1 MLLLLDSVLFYY
13 LLFCGRKCMAL
24 LALTIFVSWLWGI
37 LLKKSEALS
46 KKIRK
51 LLLVGGVAACA
62 CPLILMD
69 ISKMATS
76 IMRREI
82 FENIVIPVGLSFY
95 TLQIIAYLIDIYRER
110 INPQKNIFK
119 YALFVSFFPQIIQ
132 GPISRYEDLSNQLI
146 EGSVFNPNN
155 IQRGFQLILWGFFLK
170 YMIADKAG
178 IIVNT
183 IYGDLDAYS
192 GIYFFVAGT
201 LYTLQLYTD
210 FLSCTTL
217 SRGAALLFGIKLVDN
232 FNQPFFAGSIRDF
245 WKRWHISLSSWL
257 RDYVY
262 IPLGG
267 NRKGMIR
274 KWCNL
279 MLTFLVSGIWH
290 GGTLKFIFWGLM
302 HSIYQIVGELTF
314 HIRDR
319 IWQVSGVRSL
329 RLKRAFRITG
339 TSFLF
344 MISMIIFRADTLT
357 IGLWMIRSM
366 FVEFNPW
373 ILSGRYMYNLG
384 LSQNEWSV
392 LLCSVFILFAVSLCH
407 EKNILSANT

>member
-1 MLLLLDSVLFYY
+1 MSVTCIILSKEVFALNYSDFSLLFGNQISYTSVLYYLFLFSAVLVYYLIPKKHRWMLLLLDSVLFYY

-37 LLKKSEALS
+37 LLKKSEPLS

-69 ISKMATS
+69 ISKMTAS

-95 TLQIIAYLIDIYRER
+95 TLQIIAYLIDIYRGR

-183 IYGDLDAYS
+183 IYGNLDAYS

-232 FNQPFFAGSIRDF
+232 FNQPFSPVRFVTFGNDG
-245 WKRWHISLSSWL
+245 ISLCPVGCETM
-257 RDYVY
+257 Y
-262 IPLGG
+262 
-267 NRKGMIR
+267 
-274 KWCNL
+274 
-279 MLTFLVSGIWH
+279 TF
-290 GGTLKFIFWGLM
+290 
-302 HSIYQIVGELTF
+302 
-314 HIRDR
+314 
-319 IWQVSGVRSL
+319 
-329 RLKRAFRITG
+329 RLAETVK
-339 TSFLF
+339 
-344 MISMIIFRADTLT
+344 
-357 IGLWMIRSM
+357 
-366 FVEFNPW
+366 E
-373 ILSGRYMYNLG
+373 
-384 LSQNEWSV
+384 
-392 LLCSVFILFAVSLCH
+392 
-407 EKNILSANT
+407 